1 MGIRILKGGMMTTV
15 QDLGRYG
22 YQSQGFSVAG
32 VMDVRSF
39 KIANLLLDNPENE
52 AVLEIT
58 LIGPTLEFTSATI
71 IAITGGDFQPTIN
84 GEPAPMYTALYMN
97 KGDVLKFGSA
107 RTGSRGYIAF
117 SSYLDIPVVMGSRCT
132 NLKSG
137 LGGFKGRKL
146 EADDY
151 IGFRIK
157 RRYLPFF
164 LSRKLDMDEFD
175 QTEATLR
182 VVMGPQDG
190 MFSKQGIQT
199 FLGSE
204 YTVTNEFDRMGC
216 RLECQFGCK
225 LKKVVKGIV
234 RNYRKELARRQAK
247 EVSFCEL
254 PEIVVEKLIVWDDY
268 ESEYTTFDVC
278 GTEIRVLDEELAE
291 ALKQLPEQS
300 RNIVLMFFFLDMS
313 DSEIGEKLNINRST
327 SYRHRRNSLEEIRKQ
342 LKEKKQDE
350 E

>member
-1 MGIRILKGGMMTTV
+1 MGLHCYDGHRTEHDFDLRKKETDASAARIQAVSSSLCEKGYSCRT
-15 QDLGRYG
+15 
-22 YQSQGFSVAG
+22 
-32 VMDVRSF
+32 
-39 KIANLLLDNPENE
+39 LLL
-52 AVLEIT
+52 
-58 LIGPTLEFTSATI
+58 
-71 IAITGGDFQPTIN
+71 GGSPSM
-84 GEPAPMYTALYMN
+84 P
-97 KGDVLKFGSA
+97 
-107 RTGSRGYIAF
+107 
-117 SSYLDIPVVMGSRCT
+117 
-132 NLKSG
+132 
-137 LGGFKGRKL
+137 
-146 EADDY
+146 
-151 IGFRIK
+151 
-157 RRYLPFF
+157 
-164 LSRKLDMDEFD
+164 
-175 QTEATLR
+175 
-182 VVMGPQDG
+182 
-190 MFSKQGIQT
+190 
-199 FLGSE
+199 
-204 YTVTNEFDRMGC
+204 
-216 RLECQFGCK
+216 

-342 LKEKKQDE
+342 LKEKKTNE

>member
-1 MGIRILKGGMMTTV
+1 MFLCKFFIIIRWIQL
-15 QDLGRYG
+15 
-22 YQSQGFSVAG
+22 
-32 VMDVRSF
+32 
-39 KIANLLLDNPENE
+39 
-52 AVLEIT
+52 
-58 LIGPTLEFTSATI
+58 
-71 IAITGGDFQPTIN
+71 
-84 GEPAPMYTALYMN
+84 
-97 KGDVLKFGSA
+97 
-107 RTGSRGYIAF
+107 
-117 SSYLDIPVVMGSRCT
+117 IPVLT
-132 NLKSG
+132 FQEFLKT
-137 LGGFKGRKL
+137 LFC
-146 EADDY
+146 D
-151 IGFRIK
+151 
-157 RRYLPFF
+157 PFLF
-164 LSRKLDMDEFD
+164 
-175 QTEATLR
+175 
-182 VVMGPQDG
+182 
-190 MFSKQGIQT
+190 
-199 FLGSE
+199 
-204 YTVTNEFDRMGC
+204 
-216 RLECQFGCK
+216 CK

-342 LKEKKQDE
+342 LKEKKTNE